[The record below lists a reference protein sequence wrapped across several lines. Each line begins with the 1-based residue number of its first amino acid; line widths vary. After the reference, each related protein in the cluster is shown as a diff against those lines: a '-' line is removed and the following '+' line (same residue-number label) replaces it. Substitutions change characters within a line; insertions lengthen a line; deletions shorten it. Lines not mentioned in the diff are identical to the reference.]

1 MSDTLKKVLLIA
13 TVVVA
18 VALVAFQAVKMSAGD
33 KQEVVGTVQAGS
45 PGHTMKT
52 AELAAQNAQTHAR
65 GHETDAD
72 KSAEAREAAL
82 AGK

>member
-1 MSDTLKKVLLIA
+1 MNESLKKVILIV

-33 KQEVVGTVQAGS
+33 KPEVVGTVQAGS

-52 AELAAQNAQTHAR
+52 AELAAQNAQTNAR
-65 GHETDAD
+65 GRETEAD